1 MNNTERYTG
10 FRIIL
15 IKLLCYSI
23 LTMKQ
28 TYDYVIFTTD
38 NQLIKTEGCYRNSL
52 LIEAL
57 DETLQKYAKRDFY
70 FGDDNLFEYKNVPC
84 DELNKVIDMIKSTS
98 YFRDNVE
105 VKLVEFH
112 VLDTLYPKYKND

>member
-1 MNNTERYTG
+1 
-10 FRIIL
+10 
-15 IKLLCYSI
+15 
-23 LTMKQ
+23 MKQ
-28 TYDYVIFTTD
+28 TYDYVIFRTD
-38 NQLIKTEGCYRNSL
+38 NQLIKSEGCYRNSL

-70 FGDDNLFEYKNVPC
+70 FGDDNLFEYTNVPY

-112 VLDTLYPKYKND
+112 VLDTLYPNSNKALEI